1 MRKKIDND
9 VILSSALRIFARYGY
24 RKTTLEDIAG
34 ELGMTAA
41 GIYAYAESKR
51 ELYEQT
57 VAFAMLRWQARV
69 KAAVAQKKMATE
81 KITVLCDSALHYLA
95 EDREF
100 SLLLK
105 SDPSIFPMFPT
116 VDPYE
121 EINTASVEMIAEIL
135 SLGDRT
141 GEFRKLDTKTVSE
154 VIFSIYKGFVIH
166 AYVQDEIEFIEKNLT
181 QTLDLILRG
190 IEKK

>member
-1 MRKKIDND
+1 MRKKIENE
-9 VILSSALRIFARYGY
+9 VILGAALRVFSRYGY

-57 VAFAMLRWQARV
+57 VGFAMLRWQNRV
-69 KAAVAQKKMATE
+69 RSAVNAEKTAAAKL
-81 KITVLCDSALHYLA
+81 TVLCNSALNYLA

-100 SLLLK
+100 GALLK

-121 EINTASVEMIAEIL
+121 EINAASVGIIAKIL
-135 SLGDRT
+135 SLGTKT
-141 GEFRKLDTKTVSE
+141 GEFRELDAKTVSE
-154 VIFSIYKGFVIH
+154 LIFAMYKSFIIH
-166 AYVQDEIEFIEKNLT
+166 AYVQDEVEFIEKNLP

-190 IEKK
+190 VERK

>member
-1 MRKKIDND
+1 MRKKIEND
-9 VILSSALRIFARYGY
+9 VILSAALRVFARYGY
-24 RKTTLEDIAG
+24 RKATLEDITS
-34 ELGMTAA
+34 ELNMTAA

-57 VAFAMLRWQARV
+57 VSFAMLRWQNRV
-69 KAAVAQKKMATE
+69 KNAVSKEQTAGSKF
-81 KITVLCDSALHYLA
+81 TVLCSSALDYLS
-95 EDREF
+95 EDKDF
-100 SLLLK
+100 SALLE

-121 EINTASVEMIAEIL
+121 EINADSVGLIEEIL
-135 SLGDRT
+135 SLGMNT
-141 GEFRKLDTKTVSE
+141 GEFRELDAKTVSE
-154 VIFSIYKGFVIH
+154 VLFSMYKGFIIH
-166 AYVQDEIEFIEKNLT
+166 AYVQGESEFIEKNLP

>member
-1 MRKKIDND
+1 MRKKIENE
-9 VILSSALRIFARYGY
+9 VILSAALRVFARYGY

-57 VAFAMLRWQARV
+57 VGFAMLRWQNKVRQ
-69 KAAVAQKKMATE
+69 AVDNE
-81 KITVLCDSALHYLA
+81 KTAGDKFTVLCSSALNYLA
-95 EDREF
+95 EDSEF
-100 SLLLK
+100 GSLLK

-121 EINTASVEMIAEIL
+121 EINAASVGIIAEIL
-135 SLGDRT
+135 SLGTKT
-141 GEFRKLDTKTVSE
+141 GEFRELDIKTVSE
-154 VIFSIYKGFVIH
+154 LVFAMYKSFIIH
-166 AYVQDEIEFIEKNLT
+166 AYVQDEVEYVEKNLP
-181 QTLDLILRG
+181 QTLDLIIHG
-190 IEKK
+190 INRK

>member
-9 VILSSALRIFARYGY
+9 VILSAALRVFARYGY
-24 RKTTLEDIAG
+24 RKATLEDIAG
-34 ELGMTAA
+34 ELNMTAA

-57 VAFAMLRWQARV
+57 VGFAMLRWQSKV
-69 KAAVAQKKMATE
+69 KAAVAEKDTATE
-81 KITVLCDSALHYLA
+81 KISVLCDSALHYLA

-105 SDPSIFPMFPT
+105 SDPSIFPMFPA

-135 SLGDRT
+135 SFGT
-141 GEFRKLDTKTVSE
+141 KAGEFRKLDARTVSE

-166 AYVQDEIEFIEKNLT
+166 AYVQDEVEFIEKNLP

>member
-1 MRKKIDND
+1 MRKKIENE
-9 VILSSALRIFARYGY
+9 VILSAALRVFSRYGY

-57 VAFAMLRWQARV
+57 VGFAMLRWQNRV
-69 KAAVAQKKMATE
+69 RQAVDSE
-81 KITVLCDSALHYLA
+81 KSASNKFIVLCQSALNYLA
-95 EDREF
+95 QDQEF

-105 SDPSIFPMFPT
+105 NDPSIFPMFPT

-121 EINTASVEMIAEIL
+121 EINATSVGIIAEIL
-135 SLGDRT
+135 SLGT
-141 GEFRKLDTKTVSE
+141 ENGEFRELDIKAVSE
-154 VIFSIYKGFVIH
+154 LVFAMYKSFIIH
-166 AYVQDEIEFIEKNLT
+166 AYIQDEVQYVEKNLP
-181 QTLDLILRG
+181 QTLDLIIHG
-190 IEKK
+190 IERK

>member
-1 MRKKIDND
+1 MRKKIENE
-9 VILSSALRIFARYGY
+9 VILSSALRVFSRYGY
-24 RKTTLEDIAG
+24 RKATLEDIAS

-41 GIYAYAESKR
+41 GIYAYAENKR

-57 VAFAMLRWQARV
+57 VSFAMLRWQNRV
-69 KAAVAQKKMATE
+69 RTAVGEEKTATA
-81 KITVLCDSALHYLA
+81 KLTVLCNSALYYLA

-100 SLLLK
+100 GSLLK

-121 EINTASVEMIAEIL
+121 EINAASVGIIAEVL
-135 SLGDRT
+135 SLGSKT
-141 GEFRKLDTKTVSE
+141 GEFRELDANTVSE
-154 VIFSIYKGFVIH
+154 LIFAMYKSFIIH
-166 AYVQDEIEFIEKNLT
+166 AYVQDEVEFVEKNLP

-190 IEKK
+190 VERK